1 MELSNEDLKAISD
14 LLQPIRDDLQD
25 VKQKVSGL
33 EKDITVV
40 KSDLKQLQKDANFI
54 LDEVERV
61 HGILDTHTSH
71 TKNRHIIGSYAT
83 LGI

>member
-40 KSDLKQLQKDANFI
+40 KSETAVYNF
-54 LDEVERV
+54 
-61 HGILDTHTSH
+61 
-71 TKNRHIIGSYAT
+71 
-83 LGI
+83 